1 MTDVERLTIP
11 HAGHE
16 RKRTQYG
23 DTAYWTQ
30 ASKFDMMNRLG
41 EYEDTGYSPEELR
54 GILRKAKVAPGD
66 RVEYAGGVWE
76 VTGFDMNAVCLE
88 RLSEAKA
95 EGASASPTG
104 QDAPETP
111 HPTQS
116 RGGGE
121 Q

>member
-23 DTAYWTQ
+23 CTAYWTQ
-30 ASKFDMMNRLG
+30 ASKFDMMERLG

-66 RVEYAGGVWE
+66 RVEYAGSAWE
-76 VTGFDMNAVCLE
+76 VTGFDMNAVVL
-88 RLSEAKA
+88 
-95 EGASASPTG
+95 
-104 QDAPETP
+104 
-111 HPTQS
+111 QS
-116 RGGGE
+116 MNDDRHHEVDQLLFMFRADYAIIEGGGTP
-121 Q
+121 